1 MTPPPCFS
9 NNSNFPRFYKNHSP
23 LGCSA
28 EHPKKVKK
36 NHLFSC
42 GSALACYLSLV
53 TKRNSPMTTIK
64 PNTFTNLGIFR
75 GIENDRAIFE
85 TESGSLSSI
94 GLNAKMIGG
103 GLILD
108 NVKEISSQEWKVRK
122 AARVASMQRH
132 FDRLPS
138 YVMD

>member
-1 MTPPPCFS
+1 
-9 NNSNFPRFYKNHSP
+9 
-23 LGCSA
+23 
-28 EHPKKVKK
+28 
-36 NHLFSC
+36 
-42 GSALACYLSLV
+42 
-53 TKRNSPMTTIK
+53 MTTIK

>member
-1 MTPPPCFS
+1 
-9 NNSNFPRFYKNHSP
+9 
-23 LGCSA
+23 
-28 EHPKKVKK
+28 
-36 NHLFSC
+36 
-42 GSALACYLSLV
+42 
-53 TKRNSPMTTIK
+53 MTTIK

-75 GIENDRAIFE
+75 GIENGRAIFE

-108 NVKEISSQEWKVRK
+108 NVKEISSQEWKTRK

-138 YVMD
+138 DVMD